1 MSHEIRHIL
10 PTDRPGSI
18 DSFCSY
24 GGVQGQPHT
33 NAGIQYTFLRQMFVY
48 LCLQPPISL
57 RKNDP
62 RIRHARSSAYLF
74 QAVFSHKSRSCNS
87 TNSGH
92 YNHTI
97 HKTKT
102 KTTTMKL
109 SKVFLLSTLACTCK
123 AAEEAAHSCACE
135 AEELG
140 FQINCAATDVMLS
153 SMAFLKSSGCATDC
167 SSPECEKNYLIV
179 QSHHDYC
186 PEAGVPEEVCYRV

>member
-1 MSHEIRHIL
+1 
-10 PTDRPGSI
+10 
-18 DSFCSY
+18 
-24 GGVQGQPHT
+24 
-33 NAGIQYTFLRQMFVY
+33 
-48 LCLQPPISL
+48 
-57 RKNDP
+57 
-62 RIRHARSSAYLF
+62 
-74 QAVFSHKSRSCNS
+74 
-87 TNSGH
+87 
-92 YNHTI
+92 
-97 HKTKT
+97 
-102 KTTTMKL
+102 MKL

-186 PEAGVPEEVCYRV
+186 PEAGVPEEVCSILIRMYISPYIFYSSHGDMSIICLLGRGWVSWLRWDLYCLFHRSPIYGWCTYMPCRELRRW

>member
-1 MSHEIRHIL
+1 M
-10 PTDRPGSI
+10 
-18 DSFCSY
+18 
-24 GGVQGQPHT
+24 
-33 NAGIQYTFLRQMFVY
+33 
-48 LCLQPPISL
+48 
-57 RKNDP
+57 
-62 RIRHARSSAYLF
+62 RIF
-74 QAVFSHKSRSCNS
+74 QAVFSHKSKVHPQHNS
-87 TNSGH
+87 AALEIHTSILRTN
-92 YNHTI
+92 
-97 HKTKT
+97 
-102 KTTTMKL
+102 TTTMKL

-186 PEAGVPEEVCYRV
+186 PEAGVTEEVCSILIRMYISLYIFCIAHMTCPSYVL

>member
-1 MSHEIRHIL
+1 
-10 PTDRPGSI
+10 
-18 DSFCSY
+18 
-24 GGVQGQPHT
+24 
-33 NAGIQYTFLRQMFVY
+33 
-48 LCLQPPISL
+48 
-57 RKNDP
+57 
-62 RIRHARSSAYLF
+62 
-74 QAVFSHKSRSCNS
+74 
-87 TNSGH
+87 
-92 YNHTI
+92 
-97 HKTKT
+97 
-102 KTTTMKL
+102 MKL

-186 PEAGVPEEVCYRV
+186 PEAGVTEEVCSILIRMYISLYIFCIAHMTCPSYVL

>member
-74 QAVFSHKSRSCNS
+74 QAVFSHKSRSCKQ
-87 TNSGH
+87 TQGTTH
-92 YNHTI
+92 H
-97 HKTKT
+97 
-102 KTTTMKL
+102 TTMKL
-109 SKVFLLSTLACTCK
+109 SKVFLLSTFACTCK